1 MLVQALRAHPNGP
14 PEIRLGLAQCLFR
27 LGKFKLAE
35 AAFRRTL
42 DCSPGCGPA
51 LLGLAITSFYKSS
64 DKLVLAN
71 AAFLWLFPPEALTP
85 SLQHCDT
92 LHKVLAGATA
102 GSLLHC

>member
-51 LLGLAITSFYKSS
+51 LLGLAITSFYKGS
-64 DKLVLAN
+64 DKCVLAEP
-71 AAFLWLFPPEALTP
+71 AFLW
-85 SLQHCDT
+85 
-92 LHKVLAGATA
+92 
-102 GSLLHC
+102 

>member
-1 MLVQALRAHPNGP
+1 MTNPHGVRFVHCQCSLPGMTGQPVLVQALRAHPNGP

-64 DKLVLAN
+64 DK
-71 AAFLWLFPPEALTP
+71 
-85 SLQHCDT
+85 
-92 LHKVLAGATA
+92 
-102 GSLLHC
+102 